1 MKQGRILRVE
11 DSAQRAAERMAPLH
25 VLLLEDSPAD
35 AELAL
40 AALAAAGLDC
50 RAEVAGGRED
60 FERMLASGGHDIV
73 LADYSLPGYTGLDAL
88 ARVRSTDAMLPFI
101 LVSGALGEERA
112 VAALRA
118 GASDFV
124 LKDNLGRLAPAVVRS
139 LEECRQRREHH
150 ATQQALELS
159 ERRYRAIVED
169 QSELIVRMLPDQTV
183 TFVNSAYCR
192 YFGRSQESVLGKTLL
207 EHMLPEERVNA
218 RRFLSGITPATP
230 AYERDARVKDA
241 AGAVRWMHWAA
252 RGVFGPGGA
261 LAEIQAVG
269 RDVTELKR
277 AMDSLGAARERL
289 QRLSRRL
296 LEVQEAERRHLA
308 RELHDDIGQS
318 LTALKLNLEALA
330 RGRDA
335 AAFEARVAEALETTR
350 HTLERVRQLSLNL
363 RPLQLDDLGLAAALR
378 SHLDRQA
385 EIGRLAPHFDIQEVP
400 VKLDA
405 DIETAC
411 FRVAQEAINNVV
423 RHARAANIWLR
434 LFVAGDRLALSV
446 RDDGAG
452 FEVGAAQ
459 KRAAAGGSLGVIS
472 MEERVAL
479 AGGTLQIHS
488 APGQGTVVVA
498 SFPVGAG

>member
-1 MKQGRILRVE
+1 MTRLR
-11 DSAQRAAERMAPLH
+11 

-50 RAEVAGGRED
+50 VADTVAERAD
-60 FERMLASGGHDIV
+60 FERRFAPDRYDVV

-88 ARVRSTDAMLPFI
+88 AWVRGSDALQPFI

-112 VAALRA
+112 VEALRA
-118 GASDFV
+118 GATDFV
-124 LKDNLGRLAPAVVRS
+124 LKGNLDRLGPAVVRA
-139 LEECRQRREHH
+139 LAECRQRRAHQ

-169 QSELIVRMLPDQTV
+169 QSELIVRVLPDLTV
-183 TFVNSAYCR
+183 TFANGAYCR
-192 YFGRSQESVLGKTLL
+192 FYGRKPVQLLGNSLL
-207 EHMLPEERVNA
+207 EHVLPHEQIRIQ
-218 RRFLSGITPATP
+218 RFVAGITPATP
-230 AYERDARVKDA
+230 TYDRESQARDAG
-241 AGAVRWMHWAA
+241 GAFRWLQWEA
-252 RGVFGPGGA
+252 RGMFAAGGA
-261 LAEIQAVG
+261 LAEIQLVG

-277 AMDSLGAARERL
+277 AMDALGAARERL
-289 QRLSRRL
+289 QGLSRRL

-308 RELHDDIGQS
+308 RELHDDIGQG

-330 RGRDA
+330 RGRDGA
-335 AAFEARVAEALETTR
+335 ALEARLGEALETTR
-350 HTLERVRQLSLNL
+350 HTIERVRQLSINL

-385 EIGRLAPHFDIQEVP
+385 KLGGLAPHFEIQEVP
-400 VKLDA
+400 VKLSA

-411 FRVAQEAINNVV
+411 FRVAQEAINNIV
-423 RHARAANIWLR
+423 RHSRAANVWLR
-434 LFVAGDRLALSV
+434 LFLAGEQLALSV

-452 FEVGAAQ
+452 FDVASAQ
-459 KRAAAGGSLGVIS
+459 RRAAAGESLGVVS

-488 APGQGTVVVA
+488 APGQGTVIVA
-498 SFPVGAG
+498 SFPVGVA